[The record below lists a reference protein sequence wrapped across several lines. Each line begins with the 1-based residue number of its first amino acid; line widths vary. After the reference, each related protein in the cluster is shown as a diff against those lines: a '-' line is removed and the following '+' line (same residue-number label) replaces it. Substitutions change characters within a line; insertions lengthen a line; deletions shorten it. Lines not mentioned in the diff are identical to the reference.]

1 VGPTSGSHGKRL
13 LVLVRAAGRQSFE
26 DFLEIAQEIV
36 AAAPEILVHIVTP
49 QDTADAVPAYKWR
62 LPSLTVSFSETKR
75 FVPPRGP
82 VLANRQIKKQD
93 QHARF
98 AALGIATPVTER
110 FSFGKAYGEDRF
122 GPLAVLKT
130 LPLDKSSFANS
141 LQLFRTRR
149 LSELRASDFPTTHF
163 LRQAPA
169 LVQQFIDTGPNP
181 AYFRVL
187 ALFGEPLLWMKVF
200 SPIARAS
207 LDAPDQDIE
216 RIAVDPRM
224 GAVARAFDAADGIS
238 YDVPDDVLAFARH
251 MTTAFPTVP
260 LQACDILTEHQT
272 GKHFAI
278 EINAGGN
285 TWDFSSERVAEG
297 IKMFGG
303 REGLIARYDPW
314 PRAARALI
322 AKVRELAA

>member
-1 VGPTSGSHGKRL
+1 MSPASGHEGKRL
-13 LVLVRAAGRQSFE
+13 LVLVQAAGRQSFE
-26 DFLEIAQEIV
+26 DFLEIAREIV
-36 AAAPEILVHIVTP
+36 KLDPGILVHIVTP
-49 QDTADAVPAYKWR
+49 QDTADIVPAYKWR
-62 LPSLTVSFSETKR
+62 LPSLTVSFSDTKR

-82 VLANRQIKKQD
+82 LLANRPIKKQD

-98 AALGIATPVTER
+98 AALGIATPFTER
-110 FSFGKAYGEDRF
+110 FSFGTAYREDCF

-130 LPLDKSSFANS
+130 LPLGKSSFANS
-141 LQLFRTRR
+141 LQLFRTRK
-149 LSELRASDFPTTHF
+149 LAELRPPDFPETHF

-181 AYFRVL
+181 AYYRVL

-200 SPIARAS
+200 SPIPRVSLEAS
-207 LDAPDQDIE
+207 DEDIE

-238 YDVPDDVLAFARH
+238 YDVPDDVIAFARR
-251 MTTAFPTVP
+251 MTTAFPSIP
-260 LQACDILTEHQT
+260 LQACDILTEHGT
-272 GKHFAI
+272 GKHYAI

-285 TWDFSSERVAEG
+285 TWDFSSQRVAAG
-297 IKMFGG
+297 IGIFGG

-314 PRAARALI
+314 PRAARALVTQ
-322 AKVRELAA
+322 VRERAF